1 MAELHSIKLNPDTHL
16 LLDQPLL
23 RLPYEL
29 SRNNF
34 KSAQRSIEQSQA
46 KLDDLLRAGLKT
58 ASDPDPSKT
67 ITSLDQAIQRLQ
79 TLKRRLSSLNDSQ
92 NSLVQ
97 QSEARIEHLEELY
110 HIPTLADVK
119 YEQWSRKRLDRLMVD
134 YMLRNGYFES
144 ARRLA
149 EEKNIETLVDMD
161 EFESAAKIERSLR
174 SEKRVDLALAWCG
187 ENKLNLKKLNVGLEV
202 HMLAR
207 HI

>member
-46 KLDDLLRAGLKT
+46 KLDDLLKSGLKT
-58 ASDPDPSKT
+58 ASDPDPTKS
-67 ITSLDQAIQRLQ
+67 IASLDQAIQRLQ
-79 TLKRRLSSLNDSQ
+79 TLKRRLSSLNDTQ
-92 NSLVQ
+92 TSLVQ

-110 HIPTLADVK
+110 HIPTLDDVK

-144 ARRLA
+144 ARWLA
-149 EEKNIETLVDMD
+149 EEKNIEALVDAD

-174 SEKRVDLALAWCG
+174 IEKRVDLALSWCG
-187 ENKLNLKKLNVGLEV
+187 ENKLNLKKLNVRLEQL
-202 HMLAR
+202 HMD
-207 HI
+207 